1 MNGLLYDLEVA
12 LLERR
17 IFGKLRAELL
27 SPLGGTIVDVG
38 AGTGPNLPYFQ
49 PGASVIALEP
59 DRSMAR
65 RLQAK
70 LTRAHVKIDV
80 RVDDDTALD
89 RIEERSVDAVLS
101 MLLLCMV
108 ADPLA
113 TLRRMMRVLKPSG
126 TLVVMEH
133 VRSPG
138 KMGKLQDV
146 IAPAWRALA
155 DGCNLNRDTKAA
167 IAAAGFDVRHLRTEQ
182 IVKIAPIQYLLHGNA
197 TLSN

>member
-17 IFGKLRAELL
+17 ILGKLRTELL
-27 SPLGGTIVDVG
+27 SPLGGRIVDVG
-38 AGTGPNLPYFQ
+38 AGTGANLPYFKA
-49 PGASVIALEP
+49 GARVIALEP

-65 RLQAK
+65 RLEAK
-70 LTRAHVKIDV
+70 LKRTDARIDI
-80 RVDDDTALD
+80 RIDDDTALD

-108 ADPLA
+108 ADPLS
-113 TLRRMMRVLKPSG
+113 TLRRMKRVLKPAG

-138 KMGKLQDV
+138 KMGKLQDL
-146 IAPAWRALA
+146 IAPGWRALA

-167 IAAAGFDVRHLRTEQ
+167 IAAAGFDVRNLRTER
-182 IVKIAPIQYLLHGNA
+182 IVKIAPIQYLLYGSA
-197 TLSN
+197 TIR

>member
-17 IFGKLRAELL
+17 ILGKLRTELL
-27 SPLGGTIVDVG
+27 SPLGGRIVDVG
-38 AGTGPNLPYFQ
+38 AGTGANLPYFKA
-49 PGASVIALEP
+49 GARVIALEP

-65 RLQAK
+65 RLEAK
-70 LTRAHVKIDV
+70 LKRTDARIDI
-80 RVDDDTALD
+80 RIDDDTALD

-108 ADPLA
+108 ADPLS
-113 TLRRMMRVLKPSG
+113 TLRRMKRVLKPAG

-138 KMGKLQDV
+138 KMGKLQDL

-167 IAAAGFDVRHLRTEQ
+167 IAAAGFDVRNLRTER
-182 IVKIAPIQYLLHGNA
+182 IVKIAPIQYLLYGSA
-197 TLSN
+197 TIR